1 MVGWGGGQTRFKAT
15 LCVCVGGG
23 GLQVKSEL
31 FVCWGGGVG
40 GTFKLKLNCLWGS
53 LAACYFHK
61 KAFQYL
67 WTDFSKDCKQM
78 PLLSYKTVIKNEY
91 GVG

>member
-1 MVGWGGGQTRFKAT
+1 M
-15 LCVCVGGG
+15 
-23 GLQVKSEL
+23 
-31 FVCWGGGVG
+31 G

-91 GVG
+91 GVGRCWCIAL

>member
-1 MVGWGGGQTRFKAT
+1 M
-15 LCVCVGGG
+15 
-23 GLQVKSEL
+23 
-31 FVCWGGGVG
+31 G